1 MSRVHFRTNPTTPS
15 SSSSSSISGLAR
27 FLPTRILPT
36 SFLGLLDLKL
46 GASIITLFALFNK
59 VVGVYGIIAVFH
71 GGSLAQIS
79 LYVYSLGTIA
89 VLLWGLRGIS
99 DEKPPT
105 LLAYANLF
113 TLDHMLS
120 TFWTLLF
127 AVHWFSQPHDGAKP
141 ALAPHQAG
149 LMDLIENIE
158 SQYELPGKV
167 NHHVPLEGDVRKALA
182 QKVWKD
188 ERTFATFVLVTGWLL
203 KIYFALVLYSFAL
216 HLRHG
221 TYHTLPSTKLS
232 HSGMSAASGANNNND
247 DGPIQHGRTAPDG
260 SGPRYHPVNNYSIG
274 TEDDIPWSDDEE
286 EEEEEGGG
294 RGDEGV
300 KDEEKG
306 AGAGAGGRRS
316 GSEKKWSGNGD
327 LGGDVGEGNG
337 SAVVGSGSGRIGR

>member
-1 MSRVHFRTNPTTPS
+1 MSRVHFRTSPS
-15 SSSSSSISGLAR
+15 SPSSVGGSGLAR
-27 FLPTRILPT
+27 FLPSRILPT

-59 VVGVYGIIAVFH
+59 VVGVFGIIAVFH
-71 GGSLAQIS
+71 GGSLAQIT
-79 LYVYSLGTIA
+79 LYLYSLGTIA

-99 DEKPPT
+99 DEKAST
-105 LLAYANLF
+105 TLAYANLF

-149 LMDLIENIE
+149 LMDLIESIE

-167 NHHVPLEGDVRKALA
+167 EHHVPLEGDARKALA

-188 ERTFATFVLVTGWLL
+188 ERTFATFVLITAWLL

-221 TYHTLPSTKLS
+221 TYHLLPSTKLS
-232 HSGMSAASGANNNND
+232 HSGTAAAGSSLNGNHND
-247 DGPIQHGRTAPDG
+247 DGPSQHGRTAPDG

-286 EEEEEGGG
+286 DGLDGG
-294 RGDEGV
+294 
-300 KDEEKG
+300 DEEKG
-306 AGAGAGGRRS
+306 SGKGPGEKRS
-316 GSEKKWSGNGD
+316 GLGNGD
-327 LGGDVGEGNG
+327 VGSEEGGRTGEANG
-337 SAVVGSGSGRIGR
+337 SAVGAGSGSGRIGR